1 MCVKIHIMKSST
13 SPNFVQEYLHPIPEA
28 LRNGLVMVIQVLLI
42 GSFATLLEK
51 LHVAG
56 YQNFIHT
63 FAGGTIYNIL
73 AFIDRS
79 TLGMLS
85 VYMTISVSISYVR
98 IVRKNKQS
106 ASFACSATV
115 LACFFIMVGFYQSG
129 IVTSVDG
136 FYTAEN
142 INRVKELLRQVERF
156 SGRGMF
162 SALVASIVGSVLF
175 TKMSNVFRAKTQVYA
190 DGTDSVFHSAMATL
204 LPSATVILI
213 FALFNYVISVT
224 TGCSCVQDLFVAAV
238 TRLFEVLGE
247 NRSFFSGF
255 LFLLLS
261 QIMWCFGIHGSNV
274 LEQVSKYYFEP
285 INEYTGIVSKSFMD
299 NFAIMGGCGTTLA
312 LLIAIFI
319 FSKRTTTRRLSRLSL
334 IPGLFNINELMV
346 FGLPIVYNFYLILPF
361 VCVPLVMYTLSYL
374 AVSFGFVPA
383 VSANVHWTTPVVL
396 SGYYATGSFTGSI
409 LQLINLAIGVA
420 IYRPFILWYD
430 KKSDTT
436 SADNLKNL
444 VGILKESEA
453 NLTSITLTELKSPAG
468 ILAKSLVN
476 DLSKALEDGDIQMKY
491 QPQYSNLGKC
501 VGVEA
506 LLRWNH
512 PYYGMM
518 YPPLAVK
525 LAKEAGLLWKLEKFV
540 MSESVSNLDD
550 FVMAFG
556 SGFKLSFNVTVS
568 TFNNPEFIPFLESL
582 KEKYKFSEGTLCV
595 EITEEMALDNTAETS
610 RIFARIKELGFKLA
624 LDDFSM
630 GHTSLQYLQNN
641 PFDIVKIDGNL
652 VKEMLKNSRCRD
664 IIASIIYLSNSLGFD
679 VIAEFVETMEE
690 KKVLEE
696 IGCKIYQGYL
706 FSPAVDVS
714 ELV

>member
-1 MCVKIHIMKSST
+1 MNST
-13 SPNFVQEYLHPIPEA
+13 VSNSFVHNYIRPIPEA
-28 LRNGLVMVIQVLLI
+28 LRNGLVMVIQILLI
-42 GSFATLLEK
+42 GSFAVLLEK
-51 LHVAG
+51 IHISA
-56 YQNFIHT
+56 YQDFIHN
-63 FAGGTIYNIL
+63 FAGGSIYNIL

-98 IVRKNKQS
+98 IVRKNKKS

-115 LACFFIMVGFYQSG
+115 LACFFIMIGFYQSG
-129 IVTSVDG
+129 IVTTVEEIG
-136 FYTAEN
+136 TAEN
-142 INRVKELLRQVERF
+142 INRVRELLRQVERF
-156 SGRGMF
+156 AGRGMF
-162 SALVASIVGSVLF
+162 SALVASIIGSVLF
-175 TKMSNVFRAKTQVYA
+175 TKFSDIFRSKTQIYA

-204 LPSATVILI
+204 LPSAAVILI
-213 FALFNYVISVT
+213 FALFNYIIIVT
-224 TGCSCVQDLFVAAV
+224 TNSSCIQDLFVGLF
-238 TRLFEVLGE
+238 TRLFEVLGAS
-247 NRSFFSGF
+247 RSFFSGF
-255 LFLLLS
+255 LFLFLS
-261 QIMWCFGIHGSNV
+261 QFMWCFGIHGSKV
-274 LEQVSKYYFEP
+274 LEQVCTNHFDT

-346 FGLPIVYNFYLILPF
+346 FGLPIVYNFYLLLPF
-361 VCVPLVMYTLSYL
+361 VCVPLLMYTISYFAISL
-374 AVSFGFVPA
+374 GFVPPVTA
-383 VSANVHWTTPVVL
+383 EVHWTTPVL
-396 SGYYATGSFTGSI
+396 ISGYYATGSIAGSI

-444 VGILKESEA
+444 VGILKESEES
-453 NLTSITLTELKSPAG
+453 LTSITLTELKSPAG

-506 LLRWNH
+506 LLRWKH

-518 YPPLAVK
+518 YPPLVVK
-525 LAKEAGLLWKLEKFV
+525 LAKESNLLWRLEKFV
-540 MSESVSNLDD
+540 MSESVNNIED
-550 FVMAFG
+550 FVLAFG
-556 SGFKLSFNVTVS
+556 PGFKLSFNVTVS
-568 TFNNPEFIPFLESL
+568 TFNNPDFIPFLESI
-582 KEKYKFSEGTLCV
+582 KEKHKFTEGSLCI
-595 EITEEMALDNTAETS
+595 EITEETALGNTEETS
-610 RIFARIKELGFKLA
+610 RIFAKIKELGFKLA

-652 VKEMLKNSRCRD
+652 VKDMLKNSRCRD

-679 VIAEFVETMEE
+679 VVAEYVENMEE

-706 FSPAVDVS
+706 FSSAVDVG
-714 ELV
+714 ELI